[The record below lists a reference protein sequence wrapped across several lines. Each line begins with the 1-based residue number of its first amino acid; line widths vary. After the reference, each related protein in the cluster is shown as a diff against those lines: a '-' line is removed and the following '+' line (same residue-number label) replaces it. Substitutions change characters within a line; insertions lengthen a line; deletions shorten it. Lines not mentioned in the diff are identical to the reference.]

1 MTLLPSFYNVFDSER
16 GDVELSKPPLL
27 VIVNL
32 KYPCF
37 TLTKFLSASSSL
49 NFIPNLGLK
58 LYVGEYWGIVYLY

>member
-49 NFIPNLGLK
+49 KFIPNFGLN